1 MAQKHYSLT
10 RLTEASALRASAP
23 TPQLAPALTA
33 SAHTPQ
39 HASALNV
46 MHALA
51 LTALLS
57 GCSLFS
63 PRPSAPDTPSPSSPP
78 PDQPGTSSPLPP
90 PPAAPP
96 PQHAPLPPRENAL
109 SPATR
114 SLVTQ
119 AKTLI
124 AHGDF
129 DGASS
134 TLDRALRIEPNNP
147 LLWTE
152 RGRLRLAE
160 SDAHQAEG
168 CGRKALAL
176 ASGDPNAQRQ
186 AGRLLADALRAQQRN
201 QEAQEIE
208 SQPFMH

>member
-1 MAQKHYSLT
+1 MAQKYHSLT
-10 RLTEASALRASAP
+10 RFT
-23 TPQLAPALTA
+23 
-33 SAHTPQ
+33 H
-39 HASALNV
+39 V
-46 MHALA
+46 LA
-51 LTALLS
+51 LTALLG

-63 PRPSAPDTPSPSSPP
+63 PRPSAPGNPSPNPP
-78 PDQPGTSSPLPP
+78 PSAPSAAGSSVPASPAP
-90 PPAAPP
+90 TAAP
-96 PQHAPLPPRENAL
+96 QRAPLPPRENSL

-134 TLDRALRIEPNNP
+134 TLDRALRIEPSNP
-147 LLWTE
+147 LLWIE

-176 ASGDPNAQRQ
+176 ASGDPSAQRQ

-201 QEAQEIE
+201 QEAQEVE

>member
-1 MAQKHYSLT
+1 M
-10 RLTEASALRASAP
+10 
-23 TPQLAPALTA
+23 
-33 SAHTPQ
+33 
-39 HASALNV
+39 
-46 MHALA
+46 
-51 LTALLS
+51 
-57 GCSLFS
+57 
-63 PRPSAPDTPSPSSPP
+63 
-78 PDQPGTSSPLPP
+78 
-90 PPAAPP
+90 
-96 PQHAPLPPRENAL
+96 
-109 SPATR
+109 
-114 SLVTQ
+114 
-119 AKTLI
+119 

-147 LLWTE
+147 LLWIE

-201 QEAQEIE
+201 QEAQELE
-208 SQPFMH
+208 SQPFMR

>member
-10 RLTEASALRASAP
+10 RFS
-23 TPQLAPALTA
+23 
-33 SAHTPQ
+33 
-39 HASALNV
+39 HAGALNAL
-46 MHALA
+46 HALA
-51 LTALLS
+51 LTVLLS

-63 PRPSAPDTPSPSSPP
+63 ARPTPDTPSASPP
-78 PDQPGTSSPLPP
+78 PSVPPGAGSSLPTQPSPTPQ
-90 PPAAPP
+90 A
-96 PQHAPLPPRENAL
+96 QHAPQPPPRENSL

-114 SLVTQ
+114 SLVAQ
-119 AKTLI
+119 ARTLT
-124 AHGDF
+124 AHGEF
-129 DGASS
+129 DGASA

-147 LLWTE
+147 LLWIE

-176 ASGDPNAQRQ
+176 ASGDPSAQRQ

-201 QEAQEIE
+201 QEAQEVE
-208 SQPFMH
+208 GQPFMH